1 MSQYSPHNALP
12 LFSLSRTTDPA
23 TSMQAAAQLRLGERL
38 EILASV
44 YRAAGTNG
52 LTDEQACEQAGLRD
66 GGWKRCSDLRRL
78 GTIQPTGQT
87 RIASSGRARIVCRI
101 TNND

>member
-1 MSQYSPHNALP
+1 MSQYSPHNTLP
-12 LFSLSRTTDPA
+12 LFSLARTTDPA
-23 TSMQAAAQLRLGERL
+23 TSMQAAAQLRLGDRL

-44 YRAAGTNG
+44 YRAAGAIG
-52 LTDEQACEQAGLRD
+52 LTDEEACEQAGLLD

-78 GTIQPTGQT
+78 GRIEPTGQT

-101 TNND
+101 TKP